1 MSVKLEKLI
10 NLIKKTGDRLIIY
23 DPTENLD
30 PYVIMDLEAYQDLL
44 GKKEVTLTE
53 NGLSD
58 TISRDVQSW
67 QELNNIVQSKPNINK
82 LDLLETESAED
93 QAEELEDETTELV
106 NESSFETLLESVLVE
121 TESEAIVDG
130 NELNMETKIASVPF
144 TDVGSILERRAQD
157 LSAGKWHPGS
167 DVRRFS
173 RQYNNNN

>member
-1 MSVKLEKLI
+1 MSGKLEKLI

-30 PYVIMDLEAYQDLL
+30 PYVIMDLEAYQVLL
-44 GKKEVTLTE
+44 GKKEATLTE

-58 TISRDVQSW
+58 TISRDVENW
-67 QELNNIVQSKPNINK
+67 KELNNIIQSKPNTNK
-82 LDLLETESAED
+82 SDLLETEEIED
-93 QAEELEDETTELV
+93 QAEEAEDETESFI

>member
-30 PYVIMDLEAYQDLL
+30 PYVIMDLEAYQVLL
-44 GKKEVTLTE
+44 GKKEATLTE

>member
-1 MSVKLEKLI
+1 MSGKLEKLI

-30 PYVIMDLEAYQDLL
+30 PYVIMDLEAYQVLL
-44 GKKEVTLTE
+44 GKKEATLTE